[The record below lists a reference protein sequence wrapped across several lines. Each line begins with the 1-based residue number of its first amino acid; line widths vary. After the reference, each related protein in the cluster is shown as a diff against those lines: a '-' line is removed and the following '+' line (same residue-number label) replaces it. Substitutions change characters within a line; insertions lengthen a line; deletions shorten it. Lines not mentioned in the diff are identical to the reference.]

1 MNQKP
6 FSLTAD
12 LNFLYPSAE
21 HSRVFEEILAAVYR
35 RDGLIC
41 LTGEPGTGKTVICR
55 RLLEEL
61 GDDYHV
67 VLVNTPPRTP
77 EDMTQTLDEALTEME
92 NDAKIPVVIF
102 DEAQHLDFRCLD
114 HIKFLTNL
122 EKEGGKLLQIILAG
136 QPELEEKLSHKRFVQ
151 LEQRIGA
158 KLRLG
163 RLRAKEVL
171 PYLIHHL
178 EVAHLSAGLAFTRG
192 AARCLY
198 GKTGGV
204 PRLINRIANIAVDLA
219 LDGEK
224 TKIRT
229 AMVKKAAVKVSAAR
243 GDWQEAAQPGFAY
256 GRLALLMVL
265 LILSAGVLFYTHP
278 EWPAPVD
285 WVYGSKAQATPEPSR
300 FTLKAGVF
308 LKREEAEALRL
319 QLSNWGL
326 PATVVTRDL
335 GEGWVLYQVRLLETY
350 SREEVTNKLDLLRSK
365 GVAGAD
371 IISLAAK

>member
-1 MNQKP
+1 
-6 FSLTAD
+6 
-12 LNFLYPSAE
+12 
-21 HSRVFEEILAAVYR
+21 
-35 RDGLIC
+35 
-41 LTGEPGTGKTVICR
+41 
-55 RLLEEL
+55 
-61 GDDYHV
+61 
-67 VLVNTPPRTP
+67 
-77 EDMTQTLDEALTEME
+77 
-92 NDAKIPVVIF
+92 
-102 DEAQHLDFRCLD
+102 
-114 HIKFLTNL
+114 L

-136 QPELEEKLSHKRFVQ
+136 QPELEEKLGHKRFLQ

-178 EVAHLSAGLAFTRG
+178 EVAHLSGDLAFTRG
-192 AARCLY
+192 AARYLY

-285 WVYGSKAQATPEPSR
+285 WVYGGKAQATPEPSR